1 MDQTV
6 KMSKCGVFSLT
17 ILVISTL
24 QVQQS
29 SGSVSVGANIGI
41 PDLFKPSSQYHYV
54 KQSYPYYLDEYQ
66 YRQLSTDKN
75 YFDDEDEDEILYEL
89 GEISELDEIDRQTDP
104 SLVND
109 NGGQLFGGLT
119 PLLFT
124 SALVVGLRYSNIVV
138 TQSQNLTVSS
148 SVPSLTTSCLSTPLL
163 PTPPCL
169 SDSGPCLSSQCFQT
183 SPCLGG
189 RKGVSEK
196 TVWTTSWTMRRILWA
211 KI

>member
-75 YFDDEDEDEILYEL
+75 YFDDEDEGEILYDL

-163 PTPPCL
+163 PTPP
-169 SDSGPCLSSQCFQT
+169 
-183 SPCLGG
+183 
-189 RKGVSEK
+189 
-196 TVWTTSWTMRRILWA
+196 
-211 KI
+211 